1 MRGRFTFRQAVNSQP
16 VLHSHPSLW
25 HRGCGVSRGP
35 TGQDEICP
43 SLARSARCQK
53 SWDVES
59 AVRTLVLRLLP
70 TLSIPGLWDGR
81 LCLPASRERARGPWA
96 KPPALFPPPPG
107 SDAALCCP
115 RSVVLPAAEAAD
127 LAEQLHQQHGHILP
141 AAVSGFGGV
150 RAGAVRRAAGAV
162 LVCGRRGHG
171 GVRDPAAGETR
182 AM

>member
-1 MRGRFTFRQAVNSQP
+1 MDGLAFPPLGRELEA
-16 VLHSHPSLW
+16 
-25 HRGCGVSRGP
+25 
-35 TGQDEICP
+35 
-43 SLARSARCQK
+43 
-53 SWDVES
+53 
-59 AVRTLVLRLLP
+59 
-70 TLSIPGLWDGR
+70 PGLSPLRCG
-81 LCLPASRERARGPWA
+81 
-96 KPPALFPPPPG
+96 PPPPTG

-127 LAEQLHQQHGHILP
+127 LAEQLHQQHRHILP